1 MKFAARIE
9 NLSPAIFAELDQVKT
24 EIKKQGKKIYDLGIG
39 SPDLTPAPHIRR
51 AIQEALQE
59 PGIFSYPSSRGAAEL
74 REAIAEWYRARFG
87 VELDPE
93 KEVLVLMGSQ
103 DGLTHLAW
111 AVIDPGDVALV
122 PDPCYPIYRTG
133 VALAGGQVWPLPLKA
148 ENEFLP
154 RLEDIPSGVLQQ
166 AKLMILNYP
175 NNPVAAVASEEFF
188 AHVVEV
194 ASRYDILVVH
204 DFAYSELAF
213 DGYRPPSFLSLPG
226 AKEVGV
232 EIHSLSK
239 TFNMAGCRVGFM
251 VGRADVVEA
260 LARLKTNIDYGV
272 FLAIQKGAV
281 AALRGPR
288 TAVEANVRTYQRR
301 RDLFLSVLKKY
312 GWEIKPPR
320 ATMFIWAP
328 LPVKARDSRRFALE
342 LLTETGVVV
351 VPGVA
356 FGKEGEGYVRIAL
369 VQEEKELAEA
379 AELLGAFYRRWGDV

>member
-24 EIKKQGKKIYDLGIG
+24 EVKKQGKKIYDLGIG

-74 REAIAEWYRARFG
+74 REAIAEWYRTRFG

-111 AVIDPGDVALV
+111 AVIDPGDMALV

-133 VALAGGQVWPLPLKA
+133 VTLAGGQVWPLPLKA

-154 RLEDIPSGVLQQ
+154 RLEDVPAEVLQQ

-188 AHVVEV
+188 ARVVEV

-204 DFAYSELAF
+204 DFAYSELVF

-260 LARLKTNIDYGV
+260 LTKLKTNIDYGV

-288 TAVEANVRTYQRR
+288 TAVEENVRTYQRR

-312 GWEIKPPR
+312 SWEIKPPR

-328 LPVKARDSRRFALE
+328 LPVKARDSTRFALE

-356 FGKEGEGYVRIAL
+356 FGQEGEGYVRIAL
-369 VQEEKELAEA
+369 VQEEKELEEA

>member
-9 NLSPAIFAELDQVKT
+9 NLTPAIFAELDQVKT
-24 EIKKQGKKIYDLGIG
+24 EVKKQGKKIYDFGIG

-74 REAIAEWYRARFG
+74 REAIAEWYRTRFG

-133 VALAGGQVWPLPLKA
+133 VTLAGGQVWPLPLKA

-154 RLEDIPSGVLQQ
+154 RLEDIPSEVLQQ

-188 AHVVEV
+188 ARVVEV

-288 TAVEANVRTYQRR
+288 TAVEENVRTYQRR

-312 GWEIKPPR
+312 GWELKPPR

-328 LPVKARDSRRFALE
+328 LPDKARDSRRFALE
-342 LLTETGVVV
+342 LLIETGVVV

-356 FGKEGEGYVRIAL
+356 FGQEGEGYVRIAL

-379 AELLGAFYRRWGDV
+379 AELLGAFYRSWGDV

>member
-24 EIKKQGKKIYDLGIG
+24 EVKKQGKKVYDLGIG

-74 REAIAEWYRARFG
+74 REAIAEWYRTRFG

-111 AVIDPGDVALV
+111 AVIDPGDMALV

-133 VALAGGQVWPLPLKA
+133 VTLAGGQVWPLPLKA

-154 RLEDIPSGVLQQ
+154 RLEDVPPEVLQQ

-188 AHVVEV
+188 ARVVEV

-204 DFAYSELAF
+204 DFAYSELVF

-260 LARLKTNIDYGV
+260 LTKLKTNIDYGV

-288 TAVEANVRTYQRR
+288 TAVEENVRTYQRR

-312 GWEIKPPR
+312 SWEIKPPR

-328 LPVKARDSRRFALE
+328 LPVKARDSTRFALE

-356 FGKEGEGYVRIAL
+356 FGQEGEGYVRIAL
-369 VQEEKELAEA
+369 VQEEKELEEA